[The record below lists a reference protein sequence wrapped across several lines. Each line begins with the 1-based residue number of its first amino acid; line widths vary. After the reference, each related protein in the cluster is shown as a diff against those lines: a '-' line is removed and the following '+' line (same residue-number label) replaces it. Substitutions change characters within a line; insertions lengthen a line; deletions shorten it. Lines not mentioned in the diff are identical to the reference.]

1 MIHRIEGVFCCMP
14 EFSIRIK
21 MHPLW
26 VVMAILALLHGYL
39 LDFILLFLVIVL
51 HEIGHAVAA
60 QSYGYR
66 IAEIEIFPF
75 GGVANLE
82 GRQIGYYAREE
93 TIIALA
99 GPFVNLLLGIV
110 VSILHGSGLLPD
122 MIAQQLVTINATIGI
137 INLLPALPLDG
148 GRIARAYLADEIG
161 FDRAT
166 KAVTAMSYRIAIA
179 LMLVGMVA
187 FFFGYADVG
196 LFLLGVFLLIS
207 TLLYQRKHKV
217 ETLRFLNEKRNLAQ
231 AILPVKTI
239 AISENATLQEIT
251 SYFSPDYYHFIYIL
265 ESKKIIAQD
274 MVLDGIFTANGWH
287 QPIKSLL

>member
-1 MIHRIEGVFCCMP
+1 M
-14 EFSIRIK
+14 RIK

-26 VVMAILALLHGYL
+26 LIMAILAFLHGYL

-60 QSYGYR
+60 HSYGYV

-75 GGVANLE
+75 GGVAKIE
-82 GRQIGYYAREE
+82 GRRVGYYAREE
-93 TIIALA
+93 TVIALA
-99 GPFVNLLLGIV
+99 GPFVNLFLGV
-110 VSILHGSGLLPD
+110 VVALLHGSGFLPD
-122 MIAQQLVTINATIGI
+122 MMAEQLLTINATIGV

-166 KAVTAMSYRIAIA
+166 KAVTTMSYRVAIA
-179 LMLVGMVA
+179 VMLIGIIA
-187 FFFGYADVG
+187 FLFGYADVG

-207 TLLYQRKHKV
+207 TMLYQKKNKV
-217 ETLRFLNEKRNLAQ
+217 ETMRFLDEKRNLAQ

-239 AISENATLQEIT
+239 AISENATLQEVA
-251 SYFSPDYYHFIYIL
+251 SYFSPDNYHLIYIL
-265 ESKKIIAQD
+265 ESKKVIAQD
-274 MVLDGIFTANGWH
+274 IILDYIFTSNGWH